1 MDNSETQTD
10 NIGHT
15 TLNKDKKTKKQKNNT
30 ENSKDE
36 RHGSHLNVAYSLIVN
51 TSNPF
56 TFLN

>member
-10 NIGHT
+10 NIGHK
-15 TLNKDKKTKKQKNNT
+15 TLNKDKEIKNNT